1 MPLPLFPLRLL
12 PLPGETVGL
21 HVFEPRFQE
30 LFNALEAM
38 QVEEFG
44 IPFCHDSKIWRVGA
58 TMRLVTVQ
66 KRMAGGKRDVAVTST
81 GLFRLQSLDETPVA
95 VPYPQ
100 GDIQPIDDWAHWPL
114 GSACAQARDALIE
127 EMKAR
132 DMHVGNLENQGLLR
146 IVQHLGIDAMQ
157 RAEILSQ
164 PTVVEMQWALL
175 ERLELTRKLLTQRPL
190 EGGTFF
196 VN

>member
-21 HVFEPRFQE
+21 HVFEPRFQA
-30 LFNALEAM
+30 LFNELESM

-66 KRMAGGKRDVAVTST
+66 KRMEGGKRDVAVTST
-81 GLFRLQSLDETPVA
+81 GLFRLQSLDETPVT

-100 GDIQPIDDWAHWPL
+100 GDVQPIDDWAHWPL
-114 GSACAQARDALIE
+114 GAACAQARDALIE

-132 DMHVGNLENQGLLR
+132 DMHVGHLENQGLLR

-164 PTVVEMQWALL
+164 PTVTEMQWALL